1 MKQIIIEPVFK
12 NKVLYIL
19 MDLQEN
25 MMDDLPKPQVFL
37 SQINTLKEKLPAILD
52 DFKKYYIF
60 YNKNPEYNEYQ
71 QIFETIKGNL
81 QNINSE
87 LFMTTN
93 NIEKGTEGINSKLQ
107 IINKL
112 IAKEKIKNRK
122 LKRQL
127 GIVEKKYNGSD
138 ELISDYKE
146 MYNLDY
152 LNNFALF
159 MGILTLGIILSK
171 KFQSRVPVV

>member
-1 MKQIIIEPVFK
+1 
-12 NKVLYIL
+12 

-71 QIFETIKGNL
+71 QMFESIKGNL

-93 NIEKGTEGINSKLQ
+93 NIEKGTEDINSKLQ

-112 IAKEKIKNRK
+112 IAQEKIKNRK

-152 LNNFALF
+152 LNNFALL
-159 MGILTLGIILSK
+159 MGILTLGVLLSK
-171 KFQSRVPVV
+171 KFQARVPVV

>member
-1 MKQIIIEPVFK
+1 ME
-12 NKVLYIL
+12 
-19 MDLQEN
+19 LQQDN
-25 MMDDLPKPQVFL
+25 SIDDLTKPQVFL
-37 SQINTLKEKLPAILD
+37 SQLNTLKEKLPSILD

-71 QIFETIKGNL
+71 QIFENIKGNL

-93 NIEKGTEGINSKLQ
+93 NIEKDTESINDRLQ
-107 IINKL
+107 KINAL
-112 IAKEKIKNRK
+112 IAKEKIKNRQ
-122 LKRQL
+122 LKRRL

-146 MYNLDY
+146 IYNLDY
-152 LNNFALF
+152 LTNFALF
-159 MGILTLGIILSK
+159 FGVILLCSMMSSK
-171 KFQSRVPVV
+171 FKGPVAKV

>member
-1 MKQIIIEPVFK
+1 ME
-12 NKVLYIL
+12 
-19 MDLQEN
+19 LQQDN
-25 MMDDLPKPQVFL
+25 SIDDLTKPQFFL
-37 SQINTLKEKLPAILD
+37 SQINTLKEKLPSILD
-52 DFKKYYIF
+52 DFKKYYVF

-71 QIFETIKGNL
+71 QIFENIKGNL

-93 NIEKGTEGINSKLQ
+93 NIEKDTESINDRLQ
-107 IINKL
+107 KINAL
-112 IAKEKIKNRK
+112 IAKEKKKNRQ
-122 LKRQL
+122 LKRRL

-152 LNNFALF
+152 LTNFALF
-159 MGILTLGIILSK
+159 FGVILLGTTMASK
-171 KFQSRVPVV
+171 FKARV

>member
-1 MKQIIIEPVFK
+1 ME
-12 NKVLYIL
+12 
-19 MDLQEN
+19 LQQDN
-25 MMDDLPKPQVFL
+25 SIDDLTKPQFFL
-37 SQINTLKEKLPAILD
+37 SQINTLKEKLPSILD
-52 DFKKYYIF
+52 DFKKYYVF

-71 QIFETIKGNL
+71 QIFENIKGNL

-93 NIEKGTEGINSKLQ
+93 NIEKDTESINDRLQ
-107 IINKL
+107 KINAL
-112 IAKEKIKNRK
+112 IAKEKIKNRQ
-122 LKRQL
+122 LKRRL

-152 LNNFALF
+152 LTNFSLF
-159 MGILTLGIILSK
+159 YGIVLLGVMLASK
-171 KFQSRVPVV
+171 FKGPVVKV